1 MFDDRDKIPKS
12 NWYENRWKSLRREK
26 CPLPRPPQKAAL
38 KRNKKGEKS
47 KKGREMRR
55 YERTRPKLGKKR
67 IEKREKKG
75 ESRVTSIGRMK
86 FPLSYCPS
94 PSVLRASWQKGQEE
108 RAKSGGRAPCT
119 RTHTTRTRVLQV
131 ARVIRARVQ
140 ARETLLAIR
149 IELVSLRVF

>member
-1 MFDDRDKIPKS
+1 
-12 NWYENRWKSLRREK
+12 
-26 CPLPRPPQKAAL
+26 
-38 KRNKKGEKS
+38 
-47 KKGREMRR
+47 MRR
-55 YERTRPKLGKKR
+55 YERTRTKLEKKR
-67 IEKREKKG
+67 IEKREKEKK

-119 RTHTTRTRVLQV
+119 RTHTPCTRVLQV

-140 ARETLLAIR
+140 TRETLLAIP
-149 IELVSLRVF
+149 IELRSLHVF

>member
-1 MFDDRDKIPKS
+1 
-12 NWYENRWKSLRREK
+12 
-26 CPLPRPPQKAAL
+26 
-38 KRNKKGEKS
+38 
-47 KKGREMRR
+47 MRR

-67 IEKREKKG
+67 IEKREKKE

-149 IELVSLRVF
+149 IELASLRVF